1 VTEVVTGEAVVL
13 DVPCARFPSRIAAL
27 FIDLV
32 IQVAVLV
39 AVLVAVSEL
48 AGDLDA
54 AWTAGI
60 FLTGYVVIVVGYSAS
75 FETLTRGKTPG
86 KMVFGLRVISDDGGP
101 VRFRQALVR
110 ALTGTIEI
118 WFLVGAPF
126 GLMTSIVSVKGKR
139 LGDMFAGTY
148 VIQERAPRR
157 PDLLP
162 VFATVAPQLLG
173 WAQVV
178 EASRLSDQTA
188 EAAGSYLRRFH
199 ELAPAARHDLG
210 LRIATAVLN
219 QVSPPPPPGTPP
231 WAYLAAVLAIRRQQ
245 EQARLARQ
253 RLAAADGSPGA
264 PGPWQTAPASSWG
277 AAQAAAPPPSGRWT
291 SPAGLSA
298 GGAGGTAP
306 GPWCGPAAG
315 SAAGTA
321 QGPWEAPAGGSA
333 TRPWEAPAGPAENG
347 VPGPAQ
353 SAPSAPAPPGGP
365 WAAPA
370 GSPAP
375 TASPLAAAPLTAAPL
390 ATAPPEAT
398 QPGAA
403 DGGRVGSGEAD
414 AGGAEA
420 GRAEA
425 GRAGLGFAPPA

>member
-32 IQVAVLV
+32 IQVAVLI
-39 AVLVAVSEL
+39 AVLVAVSES
-48 AGDLDA
+48 AGDLDG

-118 WFLVGAPF
+118 WLLVGAPF

-253 RLAAADGSPGA
+253 RLAAGEGA
-264 PGPWQTAPASSWG
+264 PGV
-277 AAQAAAPPPSGRWT
+277 
-291 SPAGLSA
+291 
-298 GGAGGTAP
+298 P
-306 GPWCGPAAG
+306 GPWPTSPTSSWAAPTAG
-315 SAAGTA
+315 SAPG
-321 QGPWEAPAGGSA
+321 
-333 TRPWEAPAGPAENG
+333 
-347 VPGPAQ
+347 PGPAQ

-370 GSPAP
+370 GSPVPTVAPP
-375 TASPLAAAPLTAAPL
+375 TAPQQAAQSGAA
-390 ATAPPEAT
+390 

-403 DGGRVGSGEAD
+403 PQEGAQPEAAAGGQAGSG
-414 AGGAEA
+414 AGAA
-420 GRAEA
+420 GT
-425 GRAGLGFAPPA
+425 AGLGFAPPA